1 VADARSEQLSH
12 ESVAADVRLIAERV
26 AAALV
31 ERGARAVALVGSRAR
46 GDATADSDLDLA
58 VVGEGPRYR
67 LEIHDATLVSLG
79 WASAEEQ
86 LRRLDDPEW
95 LATHVP
101 GWRDAVV
108 LLDPEGLANEIKAQ
122 ALDWDW
128 SGVDTQCDEWVAET
142 ITGLAEEV
150 EKLAASVRSGD
161 DQTAA
166 IQRSI
171 LVLRLPGVM
180 AIHRRILYRSENR
193 LWDLVA
199 DELGAAWR
207 QAQKSALGLE
217 ADNHDAGCGSALSLF
232 ELAVQEARDLF
243 DERQSAVVDHA
254 LRRARHP

>member
-1 VADARSEQLSH
+1 MADARSGQLSH

-31 ERGARAVALVGSRAR
+31 KRGAQAVALVGSRAR

-101 GWRDAVV
+101 GWRDAQV
-108 LLDPEGLANEIKAQ
+108 LLDPEGLANGIKAQ

-128 SGVDTQCDEWVAET
+128 SGVDTRCDEWVAET

-150 EKLAASVRSGD
+150 EKLAASVRNGD

-171 LVLRLPGVM
+171 LALRLPGVM
-180 AIHRRILYRSENR
+180 AIHRRILYSSENR

-199 DELGAAWR
+199 DELGATWR

-217 ADNHDAGCGSALSLF
+217 ADNLDASCRSALRLF
-232 ELAVQEARDLF
+232 ELAAQETRKLF
-243 DERQSAVVDHA
+243 DDRQVGVVEHV
-254 LRRARHP
+254 LRRARRL